1 MQPCVGVACP
11 RSVAVGMFEKA
22 QASQER
28 TSCLLYKPN
37 PGAGWALS
45 GGSPVSAPGSQPTGQ
60 RPSRAGHLRGLRG
73 CLSAPSRGIHA
84 SGLELGVRGAGSGLG
99 QGACLESWPRPR
111 DVTQVLPISGSRA
124 HGRPAPSRLR
134 ALRSGGAVGGGGG
147 RAGPRGGET
156 IERLRPSCL
165 GRG

>member
-45 GGSPVSAPGSQPTGQ
+45 GGSPVSARGSQPTGQ

-73 CLSAPSRGIHA
+73 CLCAPSRGDPRFGPGA
-84 SGLELGVRGAGSGLG
+84 GGAGGGEWSGVGGVLGVL
-99 QGACLESWPRPR
+99 
-111 DVTQVLPISGSRA
+111 
-124 HGRPAPSRLR
+124 AP
-134 ALRSGGAVGGGGG
+134 
-147 RAGPRGGET
+147 PT
-156 IERLRPSCL
+156 
-165 GRG
+165 